1 MLVAVD
7 LSIVVVAVPHAAAD
21 AVSSAYDDGYC
32 RCNSHQMMPRLGW
45 LPSLDVENR
54 MTWCVISIIL
64 INSVYILKSIG
75 NLCISCAQ
83 NRYEQFQFKS
93 KASQSSNMI
102 SLAAF
107 TSDY

>member
-21 AVSSAYDDGYC
+21 AVSSAHDDGYC
-32 RCNSHQMMPRLGW
+32 WHCNSHQMMLRLGW
-45 LPSLDVENR
+45 LPSLYVENR

-83 NRYEQFQFKS
+83 NR
-93 KASQSSNMI
+93 
-102 SLAAF
+102 
-107 TSDY
+107 